1 MKLED
6 VKNQFGFTAIMKQEE
21 LLNHLESA
29 YWLLWK
35 VKDAGER
42 ARVDWIKNDVEK
54 ILKRIESIIETVKEC
69 ELELEEQFTFHIVQI
84 KQLYILFFCSL
95 LSHLHST

>member
-1 MKLED
+1 MKQED

-21 LLNHLESA
+21 LINHLESA

-42 ARVDWIKNDVEK
+42 AKVDWIREDIEVVLDRIKK
-54 ILKRIESIIETVKEC
+54 LKEAIELC
-69 ELELEEQFTFHIVQI
+69 ELELEEHGIERE
-84 KQLYILFFCSL
+84 
-95 LSHLHST
+95 

>member
-1 MKLED
+1 MKIED
-6 VKNQFGFTAIMKQEE
+6 IKNQFGFTAIMKQEE

-42 ARVDWIKNDVEK
+42 TRIDWIKNDVEE
-54 ILKRIESIIETVKEC
+54 ILDRIKNLKEAIELC
-69 ELELEEQFTFHIVQI
+69 ELELEEHGIEREWKT
-84 KQLYILFFCSL
+84 
-95 LSHLHST
+95 

>member
-29 YWLLWK
+29 HWLLWK

-54 ILKRIESIIETVKEC
+54 IL
-69 ELELEEQFTFHIVQI
+69 
-84 KQLYILFFCSL
+84 
-95 LSHLHST
+95 

>member
-1 MKLED
+1 MKQED
-6 VKNQFGFTAIMKQEE
+6 VKNQFGFTTIMKQEE

-42 ARVDWIKNDVEK
+42 AKVDWIREDIEVVLDRIKK
-54 ILKRIESIIETVKEC
+54 LKEAIELC
-69 ELELEEQFTFHIVQI
+69 ELELEEHGIERE
-84 KQLYILFFCSL
+84 
-95 LSHLHST
+95 

>member
-6 VKNQFGFTAIMKQEE
+6 VKNQFGVTAIMKQEE

-35 VKDAGER
+35 VKDVSER
-42 ARVDWIKNDVEK
+42 AKIEWIKEDVEVLLDRIK
-54 ILKRIESIIETVKEC
+54 SLKEVIELN
-69 ELELEEQFTFHIVQI
+69 ELELEEHGIERE
-84 KQLYILFFCSL
+84 
-95 LSHLHST
+95 